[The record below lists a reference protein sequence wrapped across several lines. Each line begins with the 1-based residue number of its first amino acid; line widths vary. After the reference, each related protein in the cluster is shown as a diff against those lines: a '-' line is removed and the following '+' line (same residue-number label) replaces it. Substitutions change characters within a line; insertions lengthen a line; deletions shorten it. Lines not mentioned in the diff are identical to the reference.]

1 MPGEKPTKEG
11 LLYDFYFDE
20 TSRVGQRTDFFLI
33 FHAILLEAFFG
44 ATHEMPRADVGIL
57 RCLTAYL
64 WFMTGYRQRWILRHL
79 GECMGQ
85 EELVGPDVSRLFP
98 RIFEARRKG
107 LHVLVRWAQ
116 PVPTFAIVI
125 PLTFTVAW
133 LVLLI
138 VESSRKWRWLCPAAG
153 GVAIIVSTVVAA
165 RLCRGPIISKPFIV
179 APSGGGDS

>member
-79 GECMGQ
+79 
-85 EELVGPDVSRLFP
+85 
-98 RIFEARRKG
+98 
-107 LHVLVRWAQ
+107 
-116 PVPTFAIVI
+116 
-125 PLTFTVAW
+125 
-133 LVLLI
+133 
-138 VESSRKWRWLCPAAG
+138 
-153 GVAIIVSTVVAA
+153 
-165 RLCRGPIISKPFIV
+165 
-179 APSGGGDS
+179 